1 MNNTNEPHNTT
12 TDVKNNL
19 NRMVTE
25 QGLYAQVV
33 MVFHKDLKITKE
45 NININ
50 EDKFKFQGQ
59 SKRSQRWF
67 DLDFNWIEE
76 KFSTHKPDLYK
87 TIYQRHD
94 ETQNINIFKTSLV
107 PISNAKNVEEMKCN
121 TDSPMLKYRQ
131 NTSNSSCVSSLA

>member
-1 MNNTNEPHNTT
+1 M
-12 TDVKNNL
+12 
-19 NRMVTE
+19 
-25 QGLYAQVV
+25 
-33 MVFHKDLKITKE
+33 KITKE

-50 EDKFKFQGQ
+50 EDKFKFQGE

-67 DLDFNWIEE
+67 DLDFDWIEE
-76 KFSTHKPDLYK
+76 NFSTHKPDLYK